1 MFRFFSQKQ
10 GDRVADDVPRP
21 DGYAAGPRAP
31 ERPPLPRPEGLNRN
45 ALTIAAVIMGTI
57 VIAAVVFMQP
67 SRPISATVSRQ
78 APTPSLDQS
87 TFLDQPPAQTINSR
101 EPGGPTGR
109 PGVADSLQ
117 GSSLLQKPET
127 TAAIGRSEGLDSPYA
142 QPVVVDRDGIREAR
156 IEAFHAALV
165 APVTIAGEV
174 EDNVAHTV
182 RDRGGAD
189 REGAPSIARSPSEN
203 SSTRTTESLTP
214 RVPNLSSQS
223 EVRTGVTVDSAPS
236 PYAVQAGTL
245 MPAILITEVNSDLP
259 GQVLAQVARDV
270 YDTRSQRTLL
280 IPSGAKLIGTYED
293 QVPVGRDRL
302 LVAWTRILLPDGR
315 SISLP
320 GLQTKDRGGAGGV
333 GDRVDRHMRRT
344 FATTALLSLIGA
356 GLQLSQPRGAIT
368 AGGYFPSTGEIA
380 AAAVGQQLAE
390 VAEQLL
396 KRDLD
401 VRPTIRIRQGLQFN
415 VFLNTDLVFQE
426 PYERR

>member
-1 MFRFFSQKQ
+1 MFRFFSQKH
-10 GDRVADDVPRP
+10 GDRVADELPSP

-57 VIAAVVFMQP
+57 VIAAVVFVQP
-67 SRPISATVSRQ
+67 SRPTAATVSRP
-78 APTPSLDQS
+78 APTPSLDQG
-87 TFLDQPPAQTINSR
+87 TFLDQPPAQTIDSR
-101 EPGGPTGR
+101 EPGGTTGR
-109 PGVADSLQ
+109 PGVADSLRDS
-117 GSSLLQKPET
+117 GLMPKPET
-127 TAAIGRSEGLDSPYA
+127 TMAISRSVGLDSPYA
-142 QPVVVDRDGIREAR
+142 QPVVVDRDEIREAR
-156 IEAFHAALV
+156 VEAFHAALV
-165 APVTIAGEV
+165 APLTIAGEV

-189 REGAPSIARSPSEN
+189 QEGVRSVAPSAGEVPS
-203 SSTRTTESLTP
+203 SRTMEPLNP
-214 RVPNLSSQS
+214 LAPHLSNQS
-223 EVRTGVTVDSAPS
+223 EATTRAMVDSAPS

-245 MPAILITEVNSDLP
+245 MPAVLITEINSDLP

-320 GLQTKDRGGAGGV
+320 GLQTKDRAGAGGV

-344 FATTALLSLIGA
+344 FGTTTLLSLIGA
-356 GLQLSQPRGAIT
+356 GLQLSQPRGAVT
-368 AGGYFPSTGEIA
+368 AGGYFPSAGEIA